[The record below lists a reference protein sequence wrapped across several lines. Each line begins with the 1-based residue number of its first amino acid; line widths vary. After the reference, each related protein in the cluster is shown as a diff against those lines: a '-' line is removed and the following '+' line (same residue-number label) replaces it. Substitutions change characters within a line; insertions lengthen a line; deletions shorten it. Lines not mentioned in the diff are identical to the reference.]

1 MSDAFVT
8 TGRRALTPARGPDSV
23 LPVTMDR
30 VGYTIDGVTLLD
42 HVSLRIRQGRLTA
55 IMGANGAGKTLCLR
69 LIQGLLHPTAGT
81 LSHASGPVTPTG
93 RRRIAIVF
101 QRPMLLRR
109 SVAGNLRHA
118 LKTYGVPRAE
128 RAAMLVELLDL
139 AGLRALAQRSARVLS
154 SGEQQRLSI
163 VRALA
168 AVPDL
173 LLLDEPTANLDPY
186 ATRMIETL
194 IRQAEARGVTVV
206 LVTHDVGQAR
216 RLADDVIFLNRGRVT
231 EQTPADKFFD
241 EPQTAEASAYLA
253 GRLLL

>member
-1 MSDAFVT
+1 MKPALFEHVNVTVSD
-8 TGRRALTPARGPDSV
+8 PK
-23 LPVTMDR
+23 
-30 VGYTIDGVTLLD
+30 
-42 HVSLRIRQGRLTA
+42 
-55 IMGANGAGKTLCLR
+55 KT
-69 LIQGLLHPTAGT
+69 
-81 LSHASGPVTPTG
+81 
-93 RRRIAIVF
+93 
-101 QRPMLLRR
+101 
-109 SVAGNLRHA
+109 
-118 LKTYGVPRAE
+118 
-128 RAAMLVELLDL
+128 AAMLVDLLDL
-139 AGLRALAQRSARVLS
+139 AGLRALAHRPARVLS

-168 AVPDL
+168 ADPDL

-231 EQTPADKFFD
+231 EQTPSDSFFD
-241 EPQTAEASAYLA
+241 APQTAEASAYLA